1 MAYPRER
8 DDIIAVPRYDTC
20 LDHDILVIEIQ
31 QRPHQP
37 ILIVNIQ
44 PANWERWG
52 TLGQANE

>member
-20 LDHDILVIEIQ
+20 LDHDILVIEIR

-44 PANWERWG
+44 PAKLEA
-52 TLGQANE
+52 LGHTRQANE